1 MAATGRARSPRLRP
15 RTAAKN
21 DNQGRD
27 LRPSPRA
34 MDMDTDNYNRNDNNG
49 NCKVTEAAAEDDK
62 AIQNKTKWTN
72 QALRRAIDAV
82 EKPSSV
88 HLLYY

>member
-1 MAATGRARSPRLRP
+1 MGDYG
-15 RTAAKN
+15 N
-21 DNQGRD
+21 G
-27 LRPSPRA
+27 A
-34 MDMDTDNYNRNDNNG
+34 MNNNNG
-49 NCKVTEAAAEDDK
+49 NGKVTEAAAEDDK